1 MCWWSKLAALIALI
15 ATGCLQLINGLV
27 FCWNVGLEDM
37 ALEQGLEHG
46 TRFSNGMH
54 PPLAARNV
62 FLRT

>member
-37 ALEQGLEHG
+37 ALEQETG
-46 TRFSNGMH
+46 TRTG
-54 PPLAARNV
+54 
-62 FLRT
+62 TCD